1 MKDIPL
7 TLKIR
12 EKGCS
17 VCETNH
23 DSDVNAAINIK
34 KFALQI
40 QKLFSL

>member
-1 MKDIPL
+1 MKDTHL

-12 EKGCS
+12 EWCCS
-17 VCETNH
+17 VHGTNH
-23 DSDVNAAINIK
+23 DSDVDAAINIK